1 MYKEQKEQKEKT
13 ITTLNQELVCLD
25 TNSSGYKEIDEQS
38 NKEADNDVESKVFVS
53 FNFIYLSTS
62 YLMKTGKTAQTG
74 V

>member
-1 MYKEQKEQKEKT
+1 MYKEQKEET
-13 ITTLNQELVCLD
+13 ITTSNQELVCLD
-25 TNSSGYKEIDEQS
+25 TNSSGYKEIDDQS
-38 NKEADNDVESKVFVS
+38 NEEADNDVESKVFVS

>member
-1 MYKEQKEQKEKT
+1 MYEEQKEET

-38 NKEADNDVESKVFVS
+38 NKDADNDVESKVFVS
-53 FNFIYLSTS
+53 LNFIYLSTS
-62 YLMKTGKTAQTG
+62 YFMKTGKTARTG

>member
-1 MYKEQKEQKEKT
+1 MYEEQKEKT
-13 ITTLNQELVCLD
+13 ITNSNLEVVCLD
-25 TNSSGYKEIDEQS
+25 TNSSTFKEIDEQS
-38 NKEADNDVESKVFVS
+38 NKEANNDVESKVFVS

>member
-1 MYKEQKEQKEKT
+1 M
-13 ITTLNQELVCLD
+13 CLD

-38 NKEADNDVESKVFVS
+38 NKEADNDMESKVFVS

-62 YLMKTGKTAQTG
+62 YLMKAGRTAQTG

>member
-1 MYKEQKEQKEKT
+1 MYKEQKEET

>member
-1 MYKEQKEQKEKT
+1 MYKEQKEET

-62 YLMKTGKTAQTG
+62 YLMKTGKTARTG

>member
-1 MYKEQKEQKEKT
+1 MYKEQKEET

-38 NKEADNDVESKVFVS
+38 NKEADNDVESKVFVL